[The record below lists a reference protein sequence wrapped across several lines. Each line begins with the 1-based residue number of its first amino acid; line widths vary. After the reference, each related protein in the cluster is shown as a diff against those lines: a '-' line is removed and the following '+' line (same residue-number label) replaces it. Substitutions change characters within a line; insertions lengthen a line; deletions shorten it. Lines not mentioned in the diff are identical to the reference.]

1 MLNFKPA
8 TLLLLLGTLAACA
21 STEGQFPSLER
32 RAYETSAP
40 IAPPAESPP
49 VPPVL
54 SPDLAAKVD
63 ALLARHRAAQASFE
77 RTLPSVQSTAS
88 RASGTAP
95 GSEAWVNA
103 HVVLSRL
110 DKARSDSVGVL
121 RDFDALIADAGARD
135 AGVAALVTEA
145 QRPIADDL
153 AAQNAEIAR
162 LSRLIG
168 E

>member
-1 MLNFKPA
+1 MLNFKSA
-8 TLLLLLGTLAACA
+8 ISLLMLGTLAACA

-32 RAYETSAP
+32 RAYETRAP
-40 IAPPAESPP
+40 ISSPADSPPAPS
-49 VPPVL
+49 VL

-63 ALLARHRAAQASFE
+63 ALLARHSAAQASFE
-77 RTLPSVQSTAS
+77 RTLPSVQSTTS

-110 DKARSDSVGVL
+110 DKVRSESVGVL
-121 RDFDALIADAGARD
+121 RDFDALIADAGTRD

-153 AAQNAEIAR
+153 ALQNAEIAR

>member
-8 TLLLLLGTLAACA
+8 ISLLLLGTLAACA

-40 IAPPAESPP
+40 IAPPAESPAAP
-49 VPPVL
+49 SVL
-54 SPDLAAKVD
+54 SAELATKVD
-63 ALLARHRAAQASFE
+63 ALLARHSAAQASYQ

-88 RASGTAP
+88 RASGTAI

-121 RDFDALIADAGARD
+121 RGFDALIADARARD
-135 AGVAALVTEA
+135 AGLAALVTEA
-145 QRPIADDL
+145 QRPVADDL